1 LLKLFL
7 YFLTLWYRSK
17 MMLMHVKAIIILMTI
32 FSIFLTLWLPYVH
45 RWAQQ
50 MFRVVPMLLESV
62 PCCREH
68 LSVVH
73 VTRCVATWVLWPC
86 CGSTATGTYGS
97 IKPYVSEGSEYM
109 RWVPILLNNKD

>member
-1 LLKLFL
+1 LLKLFF

-32 FSIFLTLWLPYVH
+32 FSIFLTVWLPHVH

-62 PCCREH
+62 QCCREH

-73 VTRCVATWVLWPC
+73 VTRCVATWVLWPW
-86 CGSTATGTYGS
+86 CGSTATRHGCYKTLRLGRQWVHEMGS
-97 IKPYVSEGSEYM
+97 YSPKQ
-109 RWVPILLNNKD
+109 